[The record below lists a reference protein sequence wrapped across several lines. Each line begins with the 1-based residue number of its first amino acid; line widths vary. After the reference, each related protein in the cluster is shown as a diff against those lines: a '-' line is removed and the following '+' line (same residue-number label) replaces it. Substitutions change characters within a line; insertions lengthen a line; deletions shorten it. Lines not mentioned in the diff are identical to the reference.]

1 MPTAQEQ
8 YTQMVRQ
15 VQDSMLAAFEA
26 WTRTWQQAFGQLPA
40 AAPIIPEQVIDQGFD
55 FAGKLLNAQRDFTKQ
70 LVGAGTAA
78 AEAVRS
84 SAAQAAEASRS
95 G

>member
-8 YTQMVRQ
+8 YTQMSRQ
-15 VQDSMLAAFEA
+15 VQDSMLAAFDT
-26 WTRTWQQAFGQLPA
+26 WTRTFQQACGQLPTV
-40 AAPIIPEQVIDQGFD
+40 APINLEQVIDQGFD
-55 FAGKLLNAQRDFTKQ
+55 FVGKLLNVQRDFAKQ

-78 AEAVRS
+78 AEAVRN
-84 SAAQAAEASRS
+84 SAAQANGASHS

>member
-1 MPTAQEQ
+1 MPTTQEQ
-8 YTQMVRQ
+8 YTQTVRQ
-15 VQDSMLAAFEA
+15 VQDTMLAAFEA

-40 AAPIIPEQVIDQGFD
+40 ASSVNPEQVIDQGFD
-55 FAGKLLNAQRDFTKQ
+55 FLGKLLNAQRDFAKQ
-70 LVGAGTAA
+70 LAGAGTAA